1 MTDMNAYDF
10 DETIYDGESSVQ
22 FILAY
27 LKNDPKIVSF
37 LPAVVKV
44 MHKYNRGQITLEDF
58 STKYA
63 AQLKEYFRDNDV
75 DLMSLVNDFWDKH
88 EKNIKPF
95 YKNIQREDDIII
107 TASPDFMMREICDRL
122 GIKNLVAS
130 HFDIKTGDIRRACF
144 REGKIDCLRE
154 DFPDAVIDD
163 FYTDSMNDSFLF
175 PFAKRVFMVKGN
187 KIKKIK
193 G

>member
-1 MTDMNAYDF
+1 MNAYDF

-22 FILAY
+22 FILMY
-27 LKNDPKIVSF
+27 LKNDPKILSF
-37 LPAVVKV
+37 LPAVGKV
-44 MHKYNRGQITLEDF
+44 MYKYNRGQISFDDF
-58 STKYA
+58 TAKYGV
-63 AQLKEYFRDNDV
+63 QLKQYFHDNDV
-75 DLMSLVNDFWDKH
+75 DLMSLVNKFWDKH

-95 YKNIQREDDIII
+95 YKRLQREDDLII
-107 TASPDFMMREICDRL
+107 TASPEFMMREICDRL
-122 GIKNLVAS
+122 EIRNLVAT
-130 HFDIKTGDIRRACF
+130 HMDIRTGDIKRACF

-187 KIKKIK
+187 KIERIK
-193 G
+193 

>member
-1 MTDMNAYDF
+1 MNAYDF

-44 MHKYNRGQITLEDF
+44 MHKYNKGQITLEDF

-75 DLMSLVNDFWDKH
+75 DLMDLVNDFWDKH
-88 EKNIKPF
+88 
-95 YKNIQREDDIII
+95 
-107 TASPDFMMREICDRL
+107 
-122 GIKNLVAS
+122 
-130 HFDIKTGDIRRACF
+130 
-144 REGKIDCLRE
+144 
-154 DFPDAVIDD
+154 
-163 FYTDSMNDSFLF
+163 
-175 PFAKRVFMVKGN
+175 
-187 KIKKIK
+187 
-193 G
+193 